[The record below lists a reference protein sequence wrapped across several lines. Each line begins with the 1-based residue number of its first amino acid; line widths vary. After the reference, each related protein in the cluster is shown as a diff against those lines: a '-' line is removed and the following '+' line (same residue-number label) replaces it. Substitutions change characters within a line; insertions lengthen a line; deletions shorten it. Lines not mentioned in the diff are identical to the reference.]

1 MDIVIL
7 GPPGVGKGTQATA
20 IATEFGLAHVATG
33 DLFRDAARRNTML
46 GRQAREYMDR
56 GELVPD
62 HLTVAML
69 LERLSQK
76 DAAHGALLD
85 GFPRTVAQ
93 AEALDEALAT
103 KGRQVGKAL
112 YLTAPR
118 ETLLNRVAGRWICK
132 DCQATY
138 HEVFNPPAVVGRC
151 DACGGPLYQRPDD
164 RRDTAERR
172 LDVYLEQT
180 VPVVEYYRG
189 RGGLVEVNGDQPI
202 EAVQREL
209 HAALGPPQRP
219 SDEPAGR

>member
-7 GPPGVGKGTQATA
+7 GPPGVGKGTQAAA

-33 DLFRDAARRNTML
+33 DLFRDAARRNTMM

-62 HLTVAML
+62 HLAVAML

-76 DAAHGALLD
+76 DAARGALLD
-85 GFPRTVAQ
+85 GFPRTLEQ

-103 KGRQVGKAL
+103 KGRRVEKAL

-138 HEVFNPPAVVGRC
+138 HEVFNPPAVAGRC

-164 RRDTAERR
+164 RRETAERR

-180 VPVVEYYRG
+180 VPVVDYYRR

-202 EAVQREL
+202 EAVQHDL
-209 HAALGPPQRP
+209 HAALGPQQ
-219 SDEPAGR
+219 SSGEPAGR